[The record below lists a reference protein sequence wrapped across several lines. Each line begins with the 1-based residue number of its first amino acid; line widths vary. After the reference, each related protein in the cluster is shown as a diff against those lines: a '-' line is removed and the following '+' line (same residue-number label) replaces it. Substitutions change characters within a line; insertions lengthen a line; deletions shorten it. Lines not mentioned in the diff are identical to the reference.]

1 MFEITETIAVVA
13 IICTATTVQT
23 MFEAGNTEY
32 HDCVFGEPELLS
44 RRGADTSSAWRRGR
58 HEELTWKTR
67 KTPNKGS
74 PATHCSLSADHRRF
88 T

>member
-32 HDCVFGEPELLS
+32 HDCVFGEPELPPYRDGSGYFL
-44 RRGADTSSAWRRGR
+44 RMATRQARGVDMENTKDAQQGLACNALFAECG
-58 HEELTWKTR
+58 
-67 KTPNKGS
+67 P
-74 PATHCSLSADHRRF
+74 
-88 T
+88 

>member
-32 HDCVFGEPELLS
+32 HDCVFGEPELPPYRDGERILPPH
-44 RRGADTSSAWRRGR
+44 GDEAG
-58 HEELTWKTR
+58 TR
-67 KTPNKGS
+67 S
-74 PATHCSLSADHRRF
+74 
-88 T
+88 